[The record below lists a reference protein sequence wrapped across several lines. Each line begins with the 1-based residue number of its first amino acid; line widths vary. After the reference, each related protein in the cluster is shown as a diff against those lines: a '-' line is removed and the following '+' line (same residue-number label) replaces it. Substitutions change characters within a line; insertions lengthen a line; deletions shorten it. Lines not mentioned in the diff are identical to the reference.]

1 MHFFDC
7 GRVDVCRSFPAAP
20 RNFEGDDA
28 FEFCHRCQRPMKPR
42 CIGLPLSPEVD
53 EKMLINRRRIP
64 SLLFLSQGSRLLA
77 ILVANFTIFAFLSA
91 SARGDE
97 IARGK
102 YLVEALMACDNCHT
116 PRGPDGYEIS
126 VRFSGGSQVFSDK
139 DYTVRGSNIST
150 DQYAGIGAW
159 SDTQIRAAIIDGV
172 GPTGRLAPVIPSES
186 YRVLTPQD
194 LEAIID
200 FLRAAAPVSS
210 SLPPQQRRGAL
221 ERRPAIPGA
230 EVPFTD
236 AALSDRLKRGLYIA
250 SLARCMSC
258 HTGESG
264 GAPDP
269 QGRLGAGGKLFRTP
283 AGVTVATNIS
293 SHPTKGIRA
302 WTDEELKR
310 TITHG
315 IGQNGAPLAPTMA
328 NLSRAHFSKMTEED
342 VDALVAWIRTL
353 PPCE

>member
-1 MHFFDC
+1 MHFLDC

-28 FEFCHRCQRPMKPR
+28 FEFCHRCQRPMKPK

-53 EKMLINRRRIP
+53 EKMRINRRRIP

-77 ILVANFTIFAFLSA
+77 ILAAMFTISTFLNGSA
-91 SARGDE
+91 SGDELARG
-97 IARGK
+97 R

-116 PRGPDGYEIS
+116 PRGPDGYEMS
-126 VRFSGGSQVFSDK
+126 LRFSGGSQVFSDK
-139 DYTVRGSNIST
+139 DYTVRGSNISP
-150 DQYAGIGAW
+150 DEHAGVGAW
-159 SDTQIRAAIIDGV
+159 SDTRIRAAIVDGV
-172 GPTGRLAPVIPSES
+172 GPTGRLAPVMPSES

-194 LEAIID
+194 LEAVIG
-200 FLRAAAPVSS
+200 FLRAAAPVSAN
-210 SLPPQQRRGAL
+210 LPPQQTRGTP
-221 ERRPAIPGA
+221 EPRPAIPGA
-230 EVPFTD
+230 EAPFTD
-236 AALSDRLKRGLYIA
+236 ADLSDRLKRGLYLA
-250 SLARCMSC
+250 SLARCMNC

-269 QGRLGAGGKLFRTP
+269 QGRLGAGGKIFRTS
-283 AGVTVATNIS
+283 AGAAVASNIT
-293 SHPTKGIRA
+293 SHPTKGIGA

-310 TITHG
+310 AISQG

-353 PPCE
+353 PPRE